1 MRVVL
6 DSNVLL
12 SAFIRVDSKPYR
24 LVQAW
29 LDGRFELVSSA
40 EQLEELTRASRYPR
54 LRQLL
59 EPAEVGWLINR
70 IRERAFIVQ
79 RLPEIDAASEPA
91 DNFLLA
97 MANKAGAEYIV
108 TGDKAGLLA
117 LKQHGVTRL
126 VGVSEMVV
134 ALKLR

>member
-12 SAFIRVDSKPYR
+12 SAFIRVDSKPYK
-24 LVQAW
+24 LVRAW

-59 EPAEVGWLINR
+59 EPAEVGWLVNR
-70 IRERAFIVQ
+70 IRERALMVQ
-79 RLPEIDAASEPA
+79 RLPDIDVANDPA

-108 TGDKAGLLA
+108 TGDKAGLLT

-126 VGVSEMVV
+126 VGVSEMVT